1 MGFGRKVRFLPRLL
15 FSQSSLYFFKDVFK
29 FPSFLVDKIAPILT
43 TQDFFYKFSKQ
54 SHLLS
59 LEQGVNHNIMNN
71 LKRVIVDYKKLTS
84 EVLKLLVEKYPD
96 GYGDDDVI
104 NFKNLKGESIE
115 AVEVSTEDTKY
126 LVKISSKLE
135 RTMADF
141 DEDDEDDFD
150 SEDFEK
156 TPEDDEDFSEPE
168 EEDED

>member
-1 MGFGRKVRFLPRLL
+1 M
-15 FSQSSLYFFKDVFK
+15 D
-29 FPSFLVDKIAPILT
+29 
-43 TQDFFYKFSKQ
+43 
-54 SHLLS
+54 
-59 LEQGVNHNIMNN
+59 N

-104 NFKNLKGESIE
+104 NFKNIKGEYIE

-141 DEDDEDDFD
+141 DEDDNEDDNFD
-150 SEDFEK
+150 SEDYEK
-156 TPEDDEDFSEPE
+156 IPDEEEGFSDSDDDSDSDDSDSDEDE
-168 EEDED
+168 

>member
-1 MGFGRKVRFLPRLL
+1 M
-15 FSQSSLYFFKDVFK
+15 D
-29 FPSFLVDKIAPILT
+29 
-43 TQDFFYKFSKQ
+43 
-54 SHLLS
+54 
-59 LEQGVNHNIMNN
+59 N

-115 AVEVSTEDTKY
+115 AVEVSTNDTKY

-141 DEDDEDDFD
+141 DEDDDDDDFD
-150 SEDFEK
+150 SGDYEK
-156 TPEDDEDFSEPE
+156 IPEDDDDFSDSE
-168 EEDED
+168 EADDDEDE